1 MLFRSEGYD
10 IRQWFLR
17 YSYSVDRNL
26 FLIPLSF
33 PCVIEIDV
41 FSEQVKFYKLLEN
54 DNIWIDNPVL
64 DHPFLYYFERIEGNS
79 VILTKHDLHTQ
90 MVERYDFGI
99 KKLKNKKVFGFVA
112 VCKDILWMLPGTYGD
127 GYKFDLKRNKLEK
140 LNHLPINHVDKLGDD
155 YPYEFNYRNGFVTE
169 DNHII
174 AVHSWTSQLVDINMI
189 NGKIKVVP
197 LKKGESGEWNKLF
210 DELLDNSSDN
220 NIKKERV
227 EGILH
232 TYLMRIFQSKKLDN
246 GKLENGI
253 GDMIY
258 LSLKNG

>member
-1 MLFRSEGYD
+1 MKNKVIVYGFNSVILIIDLLTYQIDYLDLEKKLPEGYD

-64 DHPFLYYFERIEGNS
+64 DHSFLYYFERIEGNS

-99 KKLKNKKVFGFVA
+99 
-112 VCKDILWMLPGTYGD
+112 
-127 GYKFDLKRNKLEK
+127 
-140 LNHLPINHVDKLGDD
+140 
-155 YPYEFNYRNGFVTE
+155 
-169 DNHII
+169 HI
-174 AVHSWTSQLVDINMI
+174 
-189 NGKIKVVP
+189 P
-197 LKKGESGEWNKLF
+197 LL
-210 DELLDNSSDN
+210 
-220 NIKKERV
+220 IRRR
-227 EGILH
+227 
-232 TYLMRIFQSKKLDN
+232 T
-246 GKLENGI
+246 
-253 GDMIY
+253 DM
-258 LSLKNG
+258 